1 MKKVVNIEPSLPITT
16 IVPAIYSPIFNCK
29 MSVGDILNCLCA
41 KARVTE
47 VLKDGSLVKLNLSNY
62 DKVHEVEEVVIK
74 KEESITV
81 KEEETIVIEEPTIKE
96 EIVIPAEEE
105 EIIEEEQ
112 VQEEDEF
119 SGMSEEEIKEYKE
132 LLEMEEEIE
141 E

>member
-62 DKVHEVEEVVIK
+62 DKVHEVEEVIVK
-74 KEESITV
+74 KEEPIIV
-81 KEEETIVIEEPTIKE
+81 KKEETIVVEPIIEEEITIP
-96 EIVIPAEEE
+96 VEEE
-105 EIIEEEQ
+105 EITEEEQ

-119 SGMSEEEIKEYKE
+119 SGMSEDEIKEYKE